1 MISYFGGPEGAG
13 KTALMTRFCRMHH
26 LAGGEVW
33 AFPGYEHK
41 NQVGRV
47 ISRLV
52 LPEQVMGLLDDMQY
66 VVLTIDEIQNF
77 MQHHKWYNNL
87 VDIMAYGAAAQR
99 RKREFVILA
108 TGPIFDWVPK
118 DLRLMFHVVFE
129 CRDRHWREKYIP
141 RGQQIMFTMEDKRG
155 VLSGYPGMKT
165 REKRFWPKKYFPYY
179 DTFSLVDPK
188 YQFLKM
194 NIQRDEVFLDS
205 GGNLIGANPS
215 ASLSQYADEF
225 KRRTSVN
232 PNKEAVFQ
240 FVTNRFKEMI
250 EQGMDRFN
258 LNHLMDEVKDELGYE
273 IPNSTFTRNFLNPL
287 KCERISPRAGGYE
300 PIYALPEL
308 SSTSTTI

>member
-26 LAGGEVW
+26 LAGGEIW

-47 ISRLV
+47 ISRIV

-205 GGNLIGANPS
+205 GGNLIGSNNS
-215 ASLSQYADEF
+215 ATLSHYADEF
-225 KRRTSVN
+225 QRRTSVN
-232 PNKEAVFQ
+232 PNKEQVFAYIASK
-240 FVTNRFKEMI
+240 FKDSI
-250 EQGMDRFN
+250 KQGIDRFN
-258 LNHLMDEVKDELGYE
+258 LNIMIDDIRNDLGFD
-273 IPNSTFTRNFLNPL
+273 IKSNVLTRDYLKNFE
-287 KCERISPRAGGYE
+287 CERLTPFHSKYE
-300 PIYALPEL
+300 PIYSIPEL
-308 SSTSTTI
+308 IVQE